1 MIIKGLAWI
10 VLWLCI
16 LSIVSV
22 ALITF
27 SSIIAMLFPL
37 RIKVPTEA
45 KDNKKLEKLR
55 NTLRTGTDTEVR
67 DALLKYLR

>member
-16 LSIVSV
+16 LGAVS
-22 ALITF
+22 ATLITF
-27 SSIIAMLFPL
+27 SNIIGRLFPL

-45 KDNKKLEKLR
+45 KDNKELEKLR

-67 DALLKYLR
+67 NALLKYLK

>member
-16 LSIVSV
+16 LSAASL

-27 SSIIAMLFPL
+27 SSIIGRLLPV
-37 RIKVPTEA
+37 RIKVPT
-45 KDNKKLEKLR
+45 NKNKIKELEKLR

-67 DALLKYLR
+67 DALVKYLK